1 MNKTLASNESNLH
14 ETKGKGEYMSDKVY
28 WAREEGKIEFEVR
41 FGLDRDNW
49 LITNHYIQSG
59 DSLNINVGDLTAE
72 QVEQATVKAVTA
84 FEKELQKLCSGT
96 PAPAKIE
103 ADENDRTKK
112 MISVSTTG
120 TQISDLCYR
129 INRSSRSDKNFP
141 LQIAMIQLS
150 ELEKLIPKY
159 RKAVEE
165 YKKTE

>member
-1 MNKTLASNESNLH
+1 
-14 ETKGKGEYMSDKVY
+14 MSDKAY

-41 FGLDRDNW
+41 FGLDRNNW

-72 QVEQATVKAVTA
+72 QVEQAIVKAVTA
-84 FEKELQKLCSGT
+84 FEKELQKLCSGA

-103 ADENDRTKK
+103 ADEKNDRTKK

-120 TQISDLCYR
+120 AQISDLCYC

-141 LQIAMIQLS
+141 LQIDMIRLS

>member
-1 MNKTLASNESNLH
+1 MNKALAPNESNLH
-14 ETKGKGEYMSDKVY
+14 ETKGKGEYMSDKAY
-28 WAREEGKIEFEVR
+28 WMREEGKIEFEVR
-41 FGLDRDNW
+41 FGMDRNNW

-84 FEKELQKLCSGT
+84 FEKELQKLCSGA
-96 PAPAKIE
+96 PATAKIE

-112 MISVSTTG
+112 IINVSNIG
-120 TQISDLCYR
+120 VQISDLCYC
-129 INRSSRSDKNFP
+129 INRSSRSDRNFP
-141 LQIAMIQLS
+141 LQIDMIRLS

-165 YKKTE
+165 YKKAE